1 MRQPT
6 VAAVKCVKCGKEIE
20 ICEGCQ
26 EPDCA
31 SAACYDCINRLLGQ
45 TLPQPHA
52 HGG

>member
-1 MRQPT
+1 MSRPT
-6 VAAVKCVKCGKEIE
+6 PAAVHCTKCGKEIE

-26 EPDCA
+26 RPDCA
-31 SAACYDCINRLLGQ
+31 SAVCYGCMNRLLGQ